1 MQERTDELEK
11 KTSRNTW
18 KWTLRVDMTLKL
30 KRCVLFR
37 FPCRLAH
44 FILRWEYSGKWRTC
58 CACVWK
64 KWKNTGRKSNDVLT
78 NVGHKPHVRP
88 QRLKLEVHLLQIVTF
103 IADSGFWST
112 DSDRYLINWV
122 VIMDV
127 AAEWWYPKDF
137 EVHSIFSGKRLW
149 PDETII
155 TLETI
160 RAHSQAKCLMSI

>member
-112 DSDRYLINWV
+112 DSDRYLINCLV
-122 VIMDV
+122 SCDNGCGGRMMM
-127 AAEWWYPKDF
+127 PKGF
-137 EVHSIFSGKRLW
+137 RGAFYFQWKAFMTRRNNHHPRNN
-149 PDETII
+149 
-155 TLETI
+155 
-160 RAHSQAKCLMSI
+160 